1 MKTLLV
7 IFCLVFVSNGY
18 AQTTKVQ
25 SKYKISLRNVQG
37 EDVALDTLLGEG
49 PLLLSFWASW
59 CEPCKSELKAFQ
71 LLSNKHSARGLRV
84 VAINIDKVRSLS
96 KVKSY
101 VTTQGF
107 TFPVLLDPDGSLAR
121 DLFSVETLPNSFLL
135 KPDGAIA
142 KRFGEY
148 HTGFEAEVEEALGTL
163 LPAK

>member
-7 IFCLVFVSNGY
+7 ILSLFFASSGF

-25 SKYKISLRNVQG
+25 SKYKLNLRDVKG
-37 EDVALDTLLGEG
+37 EDVSFDTLLGKG
-49 PLLLSFWASW
+49 PVLLSFWASW

-71 LLSNKHSARGLRV
+71 LLSNKHSERGLRV

-107 TFPVLLDPDGSLAR
+107 TFPVLLDPDGAVAR
-121 DLFSVETLPNSFLL
+121 DVFSVETLPNSFLL
-135 KPDGAIA
+135 KPDGSLV

-148 HTGFEAEVEEALGTL
+148 HTGFEAEVEEALEAL
-163 LPAK
+163 LPTK